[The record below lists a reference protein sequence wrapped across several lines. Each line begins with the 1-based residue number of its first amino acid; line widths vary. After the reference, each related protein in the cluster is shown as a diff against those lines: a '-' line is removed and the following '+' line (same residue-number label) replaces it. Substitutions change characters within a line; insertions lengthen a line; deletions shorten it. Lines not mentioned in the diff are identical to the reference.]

1 MKKTAFIVASLAAST
16 LLMGGT
22 AGAQEGELVVC
33 ERLKDPHDGV
43 TAALLRLVGI
53 PPDSQTGLV
62 GLNCS
67 PYSGGPVDDGVLARC
82 ASIHFGGD
90 FGLGCEPTQD

>member
-1 MKKTAFIVASLAAST
+1 MKKTAFVIASLAAST
-16 LLMGGT
+16 LLLGGT

-33 ERLKDPHDGV
+33 ERLKNPDDGV
-43 TAALLRLVGI
+43 TAALFRLIGVPI
-53 PPDSQTGLV
+53 SSQTGKV

-82 ASIHFGGD
+82 TRIHLGGD
-90 FGLGCEPTQD
+90 IAEGCEPTQD